1 MTSAPPAPLRIG
13 VLALQGDVREH
24 LVALASLGVEV
35 TTVRRETELAGCDGL
50 VLPGGE
56 STTIGRLARQ
66 FGMLAPLRA
75 YVAAGRPVLG
85 TCAGMVL
92 LADRVLDGTPAQ
104 LDGSETLGGLDVTV
118 RRNAFG
124 RQVDSFETTL
134 AMTGVEVAVPAVFIR
149 APWVES
155 VGDGVEVLARVEAD
169 PSYGEAAGRIVAVR
183 QGALMATS
191 FHPEIGGDPR
201 VHRLFV
207 ESVRARRS
215 S

>member
-1 MTSAPPAPLRIG
+1 MTSRPLRIG

-24 LVALASLGVEV
+24 VVALTTLGVDAV
-35 TTVRRETELAGCDGL
+35 TVRREPELETCDGL

-66 FGMLAPLRA
+66 FGMLGPLRA

-134 AMTGVEVAVPAVFIR
+134 ALSGVEVAVPAVFIR

-155 VGDGVEVLARVEAD
+155 VGPQVEVLARVEAD